1 MSETSERSIRPLK
14 DTNIIKL
21 TFCCKFWGHSLCMTL
36 FGWVWYLWPK
46 MASKSSKMS
55 QEFWPSPWILSKLL
69 GYYTLPLPHLL
80 GSQSPPVP
88 LLTIW
93 DNSVLNKFNQ
103 PIKQAWRK
111 ELVFF
116 LNCMPWPMM
125 VIWWWKQRWN
135 RLNPRTVATN
145 LGRFLW
151 YFSEETSQFC
161 AILSFWEN
169 HKKSKTAT
177 SD

>member
-1 MSETSERSIRPLK
+1 MGESSVHNCFANISTQEACIVTEKLDPDQMSETSERSIRPLK

-55 QEFWPSPWILSKLL
+55 QEFRPSPWILSKLL

-116 LNCMPWPMM
+116 
-125 VIWWWKQRWN
+125 
-135 RLNPRTVATN
+135 
-145 LGRFLW
+145 
-151 YFSEETSQFC
+151 
-161 AILSFWEN
+161 
-169 HKKSKTAT
+169 
-177 SD
+177 